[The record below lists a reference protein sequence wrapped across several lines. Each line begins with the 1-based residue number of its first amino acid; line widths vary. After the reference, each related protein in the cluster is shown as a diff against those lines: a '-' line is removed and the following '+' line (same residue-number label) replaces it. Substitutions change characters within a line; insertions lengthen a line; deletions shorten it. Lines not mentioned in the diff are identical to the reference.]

1 MTSVQLKDPTLFRQ
15 QAYIDGAWVDADN
28 GQTVQVS
35 NPATHEI
42 IGSVPMMGA
51 AETRRAIEAADKALP
66 AWRALTAKERANK
79 LRRWFDLMIENQ
91 DDLARL
97 MTIEQGKP
105 LAEARGEIAYAA
117 SFLEW
122 FGEEAKRV
130 YGDMI
135 PGHQPDKRLMV
146 IKQPIGVTAA
156 ITPWNF
162 PSAMI
167 TRKAGPAL
175 AAGCTMV
182 LKPALQ
188 TPYSALALAEL
199 AERAGIPKGVF
210 SVVTGNAGAIG
221 GELTGNPIVRKLTF
235 TGSTEIGRQLMAECA
250 KDIKKVSLELGG
262 NAPFI
267 VFDDADLDAAVEGAL
282 VSKYRNNGQTC
293 VCANRLYIQDG
304 VYDAFVEKLKAAVA
318 RLNLGNGLDQGITTG
333 PLIDAK
339 AVAKVQLH
347 IDDAVAKGARVV
359 AGGKPH
365 ALGGTFFEPTI
376 LVDVPKNALVAKD
389 ETFGPLAPL
398 FRFKDEADVI
408 AMSNDTE
415 YGLAAYFYAR
425 DLARVFRVGEALE
438 YGIVGINT
446 GIISNE
452 VAPFGGIKASGLGRE
467 GSKYGIEDYLEIKYL
482 CLGV

>member
-1 MTSVQLKDPTLFRQ
+1 MQLKDPTLFRQ

-79 LRRWFDLMIENQ
+79 LRKWFDLMIENQ
-91 DDLARL
+91 DDLACL

-105 LAEARGEIAYAA
+105 LAEAKGEITYAA

-318 RLNLGNGLDQGITTG
+318 RLNLGNGLEQGITTG

-347 IDDAVAKGARVV
+347 IDDAVSKGAKVV

-398 FRFKDEADVI
+398 FRFKDEAEVI
-408 AMSNDTE
+408 AMSNDTD